1 MKGVR
6 GMRITNLLDKNA
18 IMLNAGISDKN
29 EAINTLIEMHDKAGN
44 LSDKEK
50 YRAGILAREAEST
63 TAVGEGIAI
72 PHAKSSAVK
81 RPGLAAMT
89 VPEGIEYGAPD
100 GKPSNLLFMI
110 AAPEDGDLH
119 LEVLSRLMTLL
130 MDLELRKRLLQAQT
144 AEEFLKTIDEAEDA
158 KFGAE
163 TTDGGG
169 AAGTASDAQTA
180 AAAGAAGE
188 MDDGQEDAKCRIVAV
203 TACPTG
209 IAHTYMAAEALE
221 QKAKEMGVRIKVE
234 TNGSGGAKNVLT
246 PQEIQEA
253 DGVIIAADKN
263 VEMVR
268 FDGKPVLM
276 TNVSKG
282 INEPETLI
290 QTVMDGKAPLY
301 KYEGGKTTE
310 SNVSEETAGRQIYK
324 HLMNGV
330 SYMLPFV
337 IGGGIMIAL
346 AFLIDTIAGAPKDSS
361 FGTYTAAAA
370 FFTTV
375 GGYAFSFMLPVL
387 AGYIARSIADRPGLA
402 VGFVGGYI
410 ATIGCT
416 FGQIAGDSTAV
427 SGFLGALIAG
437 FAGGYI
443 VLLLKKIF
451 SFLPK
456 SVESMLPVLILPLL
470 GIIIMGLFMCAINPA
485 VGAVNQ
491 WITDGLN
498 SMGETSKI
506 ILGCIVAGMMA
517 IDMGGPFNKA
527 AYVFGTAAITTG
539 GFDIMAA
546 VMIGGMVPPIAI
558 ALCATFFKK
567 KWTATE
573 LKSAPV
579 NYIMG
584 LCFITEGAIPYAAAD
599 PVRVIPS
606 CVAGSAVAGGLSMAF
621 GCTLRAP
628 HGGIFVFP
636 VVGNVMFYVIALIAG
651 ALVGMALLALLKK
664 NISTQESR
672 QSA

>member
-1 MKGVR
+1 
-6 GMRITNLLDKNA
+6 MRITNLLSKKA
-18 IMLNAGISDKN
+18 IMLNADITDKN
-29 EAINTLIEMHDKAGN
+29 EAIEALIEMHDKAGN
-44 LSDKEK
+44 ISNKEE
-50 YRAGILAREAEST
+50 YREDILAREAEST

-72 PHAKSSAVK
+72 PHAKSGAVIK
-81 RPGLAAMT
+81 PGLAAMT
-89 VPEGIEYGAPD
+89 VKDGIDYGAPD

-110 AAPEDGDLH
+110 AAPQNGDLH

-130 MDLELRKRLLQAQT
+130 MDLELRKKLLAAGT
-144 AEEFLKTIDEAEDA
+144 KDEFLTIIDEAEDA
-158 KFGAE
+158 KFGGEKKDAGDDA
-163 TTDGGG
+163 DGMDEADRKDGDE
-169 AAGTASDAQTA
+169 TASQ
-180 AAAGAAGE
+180 
-188 MDDGQEDAKCRIVAV
+188 QRQYKVVAV

-221 QKAKEMGVRIKVE
+221 QQAAKMGVKMKVE
-234 TNGSGGAKNVLT
+234 TNGSGGAQNVLT
-246 PQEIQEA
+246 SEEIKEA

-263 VEMVR
+263 VEMMR
-268 FDGKPVLM
+268 FDGKPVLK
-276 TNVSKG
+276 TPVSRG
-282 INEPETLI
+282 INEPEELI
-290 QTVMDGKAPLY
+290 KAVIDGKAPVY
-301 KYEGGKTTE
+301 KYEGGKTTDVEAAKE
-310 SNVSEETAGRQIYK
+310 STGRQIYK

-337 IGGGIMIAL
+337 IGGGIMMAL
-346 AFLIDTIAGAPKDSS
+346 AFLIDTIAGAPRDAS

-370 FFTTV
+370 FFKTV

-416 FGQIAGDSTAV
+416 FSQIAGDSTAV

-443 VLLLKKIF
+443 VLLLRKIF

-456 SVESMLPVLILPLL
+456 SIESMLPVLILPLL
-470 GIIIMGLFMCAINPA
+470 GIILIGLFMCAINPA
-485 VGAVNQ
+485 VGALNQ
-491 WITDGLN
+491 WITDVLN

-558 ALCATFFKK
+558 ALCATFFKR

-579 NYIMG
+579 NYVMG
-584 LCFITEGAIPYAAAD
+584 LCFITEGAIPYAASD
-599 PVRVIPS
+599 PFRVIPS
-606 CVAGSAVAGGLSMAF
+606 CIVGSAIAGGISMAF

-636 VVGNVMFYVIALIAG
+636 VVGNVMGYVIALVAG
-651 ALVGMALLALLKK
+651 AVAGMIMLALLKK
-664 NISTQESR
+664 NVAEK
-672 QSA
+672 AAE

>member
-1 MKGVR
+1 
-6 GMRITNLLDKNA
+6 MRITNLLDKNA
-18 IMLNAGISDKN
+18 ILLNADISDKN
-29 EAINTLIEMHDKAGN
+29 TAINTLIEMHDKAGN

-50 YRAGILAREAEST
+50 YKEGIFAREAEST

-72 PHAKSSAVK
+72 PHAKSSVVK

-89 VPEGIEYGAPD
+89 VPNGIEYGAPD
-100 GKPSNLLFMI
+100 GKPSNLFFMI

-130 MDLELRKRLLQAQT
+130 MDLDLRKKLLSAQN
-144 AEEFLKTIDEAEDA
+144 ADEFLYMIDEAEEA

-163 TTDGGG
+163 SEHEKEKEIAAETDHG
-169 AAGTASDAQTA
+169 D
-180 AAAGAAGE
+180 E
-188 MDDGQEDAKCRIVAV
+188 RCRIVAV

-221 QKAKEMGVRIKVE
+221 QKAKEMGVSIKVE

-253 DGVIIAADKN
+253 DGVIVAADKN
-263 VEMVR
+263 AEMVR
-268 FDGKPVLM
+268 FDGKPVIM

-282 INEPETLI
+282 INEPEVLI
-290 QTVMDGKAPLY
+290 QAVIDGKAPQY
-301 KYEGGKTTE
+301 IYQGGKTTE

-337 IGGGIMIAL
+337 IGGGIMIAV
-346 AFLIDTIAGAPKDSS
+346 AFLIDTIAGAPKDST
-361 FGTYTAAAA
+361 FGAYTAAAA
-370 FFTTV
+370 FFKTI

-416 FGQIAGDSTAV
+416 FGTITGDSTAV

-485 VGAVNQ
+485 VGALNQ
-491 WITDGLN
+491 WITDALN
-498 SMGETSKI
+498 SMEETSKI

-517 IDMGGPFNKA
+517 VDMGGPFNKA

-567 KWTATE
+567 KWTEAE

-599 PVRVIPS
+599 PLRVIPP
-606 CVAGSAVAGGLSMAF
+606 CVAGAAVAGGLSMAF

-636 VVGNVMFYVIALIAG
+636 VVGNVLFYVMALAAG
-651 ALVGMALLALLKK
+651 ALVGMILLALLKK
-664 NISTQESR
+664 NIATQEKGGK
-672 QSA
+672 